1 MSATSVGH
9 KPPSE
14 RPSASV
20 LRRAA
25 GGRRYASA
33 LIVDSLGDGMLRPFV
48 LLYAVLGQGMSLPA
62 AGLALSLGFVAGL
75 ITLPFAG
82 RWLDAGARQP
92 VVATALIVRAVGM
105 ALMLLIPGSWG
116 FGAAA
121 ILLGIGS
128 QLFPP
133 AHAAVISS
141 LASGRD
147 RDAALAASRALRNA
161 GMGVGALA
169 ATLAIAGADVMRVL
183 AAVTAM
189 AYVIS
194 AMTVMTMKLGP
205 ATATPVIP
213 TLPMAVGALDVPDK
227 AMRALYLGNL
237 PYALCFDVLEI
248 ALPAVLVTQLQV
260 SPAWASAV
268 FLGNTVLVIATQLA
282 SVRWLARYRRRT
294 VLGVSGL
301 VLTASYLGF
310 LGSTLVPG
318 VWGALLICLVAVVY
332 TAGEIMYAGSGTAL
346 VAATA
351 PPGRLGHHPR
361 SLAAL
366 HRSGKSGSAGV
377 VDGTSRRRPRNPVGA
392 ACRRHSLRGVGHL
405 ATRTLRRTRC
415 RPHHALC
422 GQGERMMSTNAPLR
436 PSTTAGLIPGSTIT
450 RERGAPIHPS

>member
-1 MSATSVGH
+1 MRTTPV
-9 KPPSE
+9 KDTPRSE

-20 LRRAA
+20 LWRAA
-25 GGRRYASA
+25 GGRRYASS

-48 LLYAVLGQGMSLPA
+48 LLYAVLVQGMSLPA

-75 ITLPFAG
+75 ITLPLAG
-82 RWLDAGARQP
+82 RWLDAGARQT
-92 VVATALIVRAVGM
+92 VVATAMIVRALGM

-116 FGAAA
+116 FAGAA

-133 AHAAVISS
+133 AHAAVVSG

-169 ATLAIAGADVMRVL
+169 ATLAMAGADVMRVL
-183 AAVTAM
+183 AAVTAA

-194 AMTVMTMKLGP
+194 AMTVLTMKLK
-205 ATATPVIP
+205 AATPIP
-213 TLPMAVGALDVPDK
+213 VLPRLPAATDALVPSDK

-237 PYALCFDVLEI
+237 PYALCFDVLEV

-268 FLGNTVLVIATQLA
+268 FLGNTGLVIATQLP
-282 SVRWLARYRRRT
+282 SVRWLARYHRRA
-294 VLGVSGL
+294 VLGASGL
-301 VLTASYLGF
+301 VLAASYLGF
-310 LGSTLVPG
+310 LGSTLIPG
-318 VWGALLICLVAVVY
+318 VWGALLICLVAVAY

-351 PPGRLGHHPR
+351 PPGRLGHHLARWQLSTGAGRALAPVLLTGLLAVDPALLWVP
-361 SLAAL
+361 LAAVTAL
-366 HRSGKSGSAGV
+366 GAWFI
-377 VDGTSRRRPRNPVGA
+377 SRHGPHDERNVGPTHVA
-392 ACRRHSLRGVGHL
+392 R
-405 ATRTLRRTRC
+405 
-415 RPHHALC
+415 
-422 GQGERMMSTNAPLR
+422 EMS
-436 PSTTAGLIPGSTIT
+436 
-450 RERGAPIHPS
+450 E

>member
-1 MSATSVGH
+1 M
-9 KPPSE
+9 
-14 RPSASV
+14 
-20 LRRAA
+20 LWRAA

-48 LLYAVLGQGMSLPA
+48 LLYAVLVQGMSLPV

-75 ITLPFAG
+75 VTLPFAG
-82 RWLDAGARQP
+82 RWLDAGARQT
-92 VVATALIVRAVGM
+92 VVATAMLIRAGGM

-121 ILLGIGS
+121 VLLGIGS

-133 AHAAVISS
+133 AHAAVVSS

-183 AAVTAM
+183 AAVTAT
-189 AYVIS
+189 AYLVS
-194 AMTVMTMKLGP
+194 AITVLTMKLGP

-213 TLPMAVGALDVPDK
+213 TLRVVNDARAPADK
-227 AMRALYLGNL
+227 EMRALYLGNL

-260 SPAWASAV
+260 SSAWASAV
-268 FLGNTVLVIATQLA
+268 FLGNTVLVIVTQLA
-282 SVRWLARYRRRT
+282 SVRWLARYRRRA

-301 VLTASYLGF
+301 VLAASYLGF
-310 LGSTLVPG
+310 LGSTFVPG
-318 VWGALLICLVAVVY
+318 VGGALLICLVAVAY

-351 PPGRLGHHPR
+351 PPGQLGHHLARWQLSTGAGRAAAPVLLTGLLAIAPALLWVP
-361 SLAAL
+361 LAAVPAL
-366 HRSGKSGSAGV
+366 GAWFVSRHGPLDECDVDPTHFAREMSA
-377 VDGTSRRRPRNPVGA
+377 
-392 ACRRHSLRGVGHL
+392 
-405 ATRTLRRTRC
+405 
-415 RPHHALC
+415 
-422 GQGERMMSTNAPLR
+422 
-436 PSTTAGLIPGSTIT
+436 
-450 RERGAPIHPS
+450 